1 MKNGLGVAQS
11 IVLFGGT
18 SDIGQAIVSDLLR
31 PGVAHV
37 VLVSRNIEEAD
48 RFGQDIT
55 QRYPDIDVHHVRFDG
70 QDAVAMTRV
79 VQEVVSLVAD
89 IDVVIVAQALLGDG
103 IDFLQNPHEAIPLA
117 TVNFT
122 ATMTLLLAL
131 GHQVNQQG
139 YGRIVLLSSVA
150 GERVRRSNAVYGA
163 TKAGI
168 DAFALALDHELSSGG
183 GSILVV
189 RPGFV
194 TSKMTTGMQKAP
206 FSATPATVAK
216 SVARAIDSNARIIW
230 TPSIL
235 RWVFM
240 VFRHLPT
247 ALWRRMPF

>member
-1 MKNGLGVAQS
+1 MRNGLGVPQS

-18 SDIGQAIVSDLLR
+18 SDIGQAILTDLLR

-37 VLVSRNIEEAD
+37 VLVSRNVENAD
-48 RFGQDIT
+48 RFGRTIM
-55 QRYPDIDVHHVRFDG
+55 QRFPDIDVHHVRFDG
-70 QDAVAMTRV
+70 QDALGMPHV
-79 VQEVVSLVAD
+79 VQEVVALVPD

-103 IDFLQNPHEAIPLA
+103 IDFIKSPEDVVPMA

-131 GHQVNQQG
+131 GNQVTRQG

-150 GERVRRSNAVYGA
+150 GERVRRSNAAYGA

-168 DAFALALDHELSSGG
+168 DAFALALDHDLSLSG

-194 TSKMTTGMQKAP
+194 TSKMTTGMKKAP
-206 FSATPATVAK
+206 FSTTPEAVAK
-216 SVARAIDSNARIIW
+216 IVTKAIDSGARVIW
-230 TPSIL
+230 CPSIL

-240 VFRHLPT
+240 IFRHLPT
-247 ALWRRMPF
+247 AVWRKLPV

>member
-1 MKNGLGVAQS
+1 MKNGLGVSQS

-18 SDIGQAIVSDLLR
+18 SDIGQAIVNELLR

-37 VLVSRNIEEAD
+37 VLVSRNVQDAEG
-48 RFGQDIT
+48 FGQQIL
-55 QRYPDIDVHHVRFDG
+55 QRFPDIDVHHVRFEG
-70 QDAVAMTRV
+70 EDASGMPRV
-79 VQEVVSLVAD
+79 VQEVIALVAD
-89 IDVVIVAQALLGDG
+89 IDVVIVAQALLGEGLDL
-103 IDFLQNPHEAIPLA
+103 INNPELAVPLA

-131 GHQVNQQG
+131 AKQVSHQG

-150 GERVRRSNAVYGA
+150 GERVRRSNAAYGA

-168 DAFALALDHELSSGG
+168 DAFALALDHDLSASG

-194 TSKMTTGMQKAP
+194 TSKMTRGMKKAP
-206 FSATPATVAK
+206 FSTTPEAVAK
-216 SVARAIDSNARIIW
+216 IVAKAIDSKVRVVW
-230 TPSIL
+230 CPGLL

-240 VFRHLPT
+240 IFRHLPT
-247 ALWRRMPF
+247 AIWRKLPI